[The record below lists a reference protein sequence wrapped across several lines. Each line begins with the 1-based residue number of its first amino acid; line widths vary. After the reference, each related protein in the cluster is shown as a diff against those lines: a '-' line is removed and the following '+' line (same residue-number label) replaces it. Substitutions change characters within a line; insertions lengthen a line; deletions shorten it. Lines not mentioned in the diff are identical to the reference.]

1 MIPAERQKQLLNLI
15 RQHHII
21 SIMQLVE
28 LLGVSHMT
36 VRRDIQ
42 KLEQEGRVV
51 SVSGGVKL
59 LEHLSDELTHNA
71 KSLLSTL
78 QKEKIGAFA
87 AQSIPQNTTIYLDAG
102 TTTLEI
108 AHRIVDREDLLVVT
122 NDFIIAD
129 YLMKNGQC
137 RLIHCGGT
145 VNKANYS
152 SVGELAAQL
161 LRQLSIDIA
170 FISTSSWN
178 LKGLTTPDES
188 KLPVKRA
195 ILQSSQKKVLVSDSS
210 KYGKSAT
217 FHICALEQFDSIIC
231 DKDLLDNAQTAIR
244 ERKIELIL
252 G

>member
-15 RQHHII
+15 RQHNII
-21 SIMQLVE
+21 SITQLVE
-28 LLGVSHMT
+28 VLGVSHMT
-36 VRRDIQ
+36 IRRDIQ

-78 QKEKIGAFA
+78 QKENIGICA
-87 AQSIPQNTTIYLDAG
+87 AQSIPQNTTVYLDAG

-108 AHRIVDREDLLVVT
+108 AHRIADREDLLVVT

-129 YLMKNGQC
+129 FLMKNGQC
-137 RLIHCGGT
+137 ELVHCGGT
-145 VNKANYS
+145 VNKSNYS

-161 LRQLSIDIA
+161 LRQLAIDIA

-178 LKGLTTPDES
+178 LKGLTTPDEN

-195 ILQSSQKKVLVSDSS
+195 ILQSSQRKILVSDSS

-217 FHICALEQFDSIIC
+217 FHICALDEFDRIIS
-231 DKDLLDNAQTAIR
+231 DQDLLDNAQVAIR
-244 ERKIELIL
+244 EMKIDLTL
-252 G
+252 V